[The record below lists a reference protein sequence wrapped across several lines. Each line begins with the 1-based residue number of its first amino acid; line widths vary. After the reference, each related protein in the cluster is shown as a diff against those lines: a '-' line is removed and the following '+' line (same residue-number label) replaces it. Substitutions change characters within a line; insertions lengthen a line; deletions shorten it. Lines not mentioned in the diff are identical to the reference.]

1 MENYPRQ
8 KVRNEGRKE
17 KESEMK
23 TFQTITLKEVST
35 SILKQNVSLKD
46 LFQIDGKL
54 SQAEGQK

>member
-1 MENYPRQ
+1 MFLL
-8 KVRNEGRKE
+8 KK
-17 KESEMK
+17 SEMK
-23 TFQTITLKEVST
+23 TFQSITLKEVST

>member
-1 MENYPRQ
+1 MFLL
-8 KVRNEGRKE
+8 K
-17 KESEMK
+17 KESEME

-54 SQAEGQK
+54 SQAEGRK